1 MAMLIPNEGEIQ
13 LLTDLLG
20 GGSLENWTLKLY
32 SSNTTPAETD
42 TAASYTECNFT
53 GYSGTSGTLTRSIGA
68 GTWSSPTSNSSNT
81 VNSESADAKSTYG
94 SSAKSYSAT
103 SAQTVY
109 GYIIVGATSGKL
121 IAAEKFG
128 SSISLV
134 NPSTLTLQP
143 VMQLA

>member
-1 MAMLIPNEGEIQ
+1 MSMLVPNEGEIQ

-20 GGSLENWTLKLY
+20 GGALENWTLKLF

-42 TAASYTECNFT
+42 TAATYTECTFT
-53 GYSGTSGTLTRSIGA
+53 GYSAKTLTRTLSGS
-68 GTWSSPTSNSSNT
+68 TWSTPAGNSSNT
-81 VNSESADAKSTYG
+81 VNSESQDAKSTYG
-94 SSAKSYSAT
+94 ASAQSWSAT

-109 GYIIVGATSGKL
+109 GYIIVGATSTKL